1 MKGKASEVVETV
13 SRRRVDLCCLQE
25 TRWKMEGVKQIVGKD
40 SRYKLFWSGNDN
52 ATGGVGVLLAE
63 EWWEKVFEV
72 VRVSD
77 RIILIRMTIGKT
89 VFVFVCVYAPQANLS
104 EFEDRFYQMLQ
115 CTVAKIPATE
125 QLFVCGDWNGH
136 IGSQSTG
143 FEEVHGGQAIGK
155 RNTEGERVLEF
166 AFANELVV
174 GNTWF
179 QKKPKHLVTY
189 QSGNADTQIDF
200 ILYRR
205 SFRKQVS
212 NVKVILG
219 EEIALQH
226 RLLVGDFRVSIPP
239 QPKRKFVPRIK
250 VWKLRDPEKQA
261 ELSEVFKAKTQD
273 SELSQTSSVDVRWT
287 SLKDK
292 LLQATKQ
299 VCGVSSNHPWRK
311 QTWWWNNQVE
321 EAVRE
326 KRRCFKLW
334 KAGGSRAAYNTAKR
348 TSNRVVHQAKSEAEK
363 VALQKIDA
371 RSGDV
376 YRLAKQMRRDNQ
388 DVMGEK
394 PVKNDAGQLSLDE
407 ESKKEAWKEHYERL
421 LNVEFPWNPEDLSE
435 ESPVEGPSE
444 PITLEM
450 ITKAITKMASGKA
463 AGPSGIVAEM
473 LKPVGEAGA
482 EEVRDLVENIISE
495 GCIPTDWQESFIVN
509 LYKGKGDALN
519 RGNYRGLKLI
529 EQVMK
534 VLERVVEGLIRQRV
548 EIDEMQCGFMSGR
561 GTTDAIF
568 IVRQLQ
574 EKHLAANKPLYM
586 AFVDLEKAFDRV
598 PRDVIWWAMRKL
610 GIDEW
615 LVRLVQSMYKDV
627 RSRVRV
633 GDGYSEEFGVGVGVH
648 QGSVLSPLLFII
660 VLEALSR
667 EFRTGCPWELL
678 YATT

>member
-1 MKGKASEVVETV
+1 MTV
-13 SRRRVDLCCLQE
+13 
-25 TRWKMEGVKQIVGKD
+25 
-40 SRYKLFWSGNDN
+40 
-52 ATGGVGVLLAE
+52 
-63 EWWEKVFEV
+63 
-72 VRVSD
+72 
-77 RIILIRMTIGKT
+77 GKT
-89 VFVFVCVYAPQANLS
+89 VFVFVCVYAPQTNLS
-104 EFEDRFYQMLQ
+104 DFEKDRFYQMLQ
-115 CTVAKIPATE
+115 CTVAKIPASE
-125 QLFVCGDWNGH
+125 QLFVCGDWNRH

-166 AFANELVV
+166 LFDNQLVV
-174 GNTWF
+174 GNAWF
-179 QKKPKHLVTY
+179 KKKLEHLVTY
-189 QSGNADTQIDF
+189 QSGNAATQIDV
-200 ILYRR
+200 ILYRW
-205 SFRKQVS
+205 SFRKHVS
-212 NVKVILG
+212 NVKVIIG
-219 EEIALQH
+219 EELASQH
-226 RLLVGDFRVSIPP
+226 RLLVLEFPSV
-239 QPKRKFVPRIK
+239 PKPNVKFVPRIN

-273 SELSQTSSVDVRWT
+273 SELSQTSLVDMRWT

-326 KRRCFKLW
+326 KRRCHKLC

-348 TSNRVVHQAKSEAEK
+348 TSNCVVHQAKSEAEK
-363 VALQKIDA
+363 VALQKLDP

-388 DVMGEK
+388 DVMDEK
-394 PVKNDAGQLSLDE
+394 PYKNDARQLSLDE

-421 LNVEFPWNPEDLSE
+421 LNVEFPWNQEDLSE

-444 PITLEM
+444 PITLEI
-450 ITKAITKMASGKA
+450 ITKAITKMTSGEA

-482 EEVRDLVENIISE
+482 EEMRDLVENIISE

-509 LYKGKGDALN
+509 LYKGKGDVLN

-548 EIDEMQCGFMSGR
+548 EIHEMQCAFMSGR

-586 AFVDLEKAFDRV
+586 AFIDLEKAFDRV
-598 PRDVIWWAMRKL
+598 PRDVI
-610 GIDEW
+610 
-615 LVRLVQSMYKDV
+615 
-627 RSRVRV
+627 
-633 GDGYSEEFGVGVGVH
+633 
-648 QGSVLSPLLFII
+648 
-660 VLEALSR
+660 
-667 EFRTGCPWELL
+667 
-678 YATT
+678 

>member
-1 MKGKASEVVETV
+1 MLHIHLASLNRRKPIGGAGNHRVVGSVSGLAARGCGAAGSGPCGESSKCPKKVRVGTLNVGTMKGKASEVVETV
-13 SRRRVDLCCLQE
+13 LRRRVDLCCLQE

-40 SRYKLFWSGNDN
+40 SRYKLFWCGNDN

-104 EFEDRFYQMLQ
+104 EFEKDRFYQMLQ
-115 CTVAKIPATE
+115 CTVAKIPSSE

-179 QKKPKHLVTY
+179 KKKPKHLVTY

-273 SELSQTSSVDVRWT
+273 SEPSQTSSVDVRWT

-292 LLQATKQ
+292 LLQATK
-299 VCGVSSNHPWRK
+299 
-311 QTWWWNNQVE
+311 
-321 EAVRE
+321 
-326 KRRCFKLW
+326 
-334 KAGGSRAAYNTAKR
+334 
-348 TSNRVVHQAKSEAEK
+348 
-363 VALQKIDA
+363 
-371 RSGDV
+371 
-376 YRLAKQMRRDNQ
+376 
-388 DVMGEK
+388 
-394 PVKNDAGQLSLDE
+394 
-407 ESKKEAWKEHYERL
+407 
-421 LNVEFPWNPEDLSE
+421 
-435 ESPVEGPSE
+435 
-444 PITLEM
+444 
-450 ITKAITKMASGKA
+450 
-463 AGPSGIVAEM
+463 
-473 LKPVGEAGA
+473 
-482 EEVRDLVENIISE
+482 
-495 GCIPTDWQESFIVN
+495 
-509 LYKGKGDALN
+509 
-519 RGNYRGLKLI
+519 
-529 EQVMK
+529 
-534 VLERVVEGLIRQRV
+534 
-548 EIDEMQCGFMSGR
+548 
-561 GTTDAIF
+561 
-568 IVRQLQ
+568 
-574 EKHLAANKPLYM
+574 
-586 AFVDLEKAFDRV
+586 
-598 PRDVIWWAMRKL
+598 
-610 GIDEW
+610 
-615 LVRLVQSMYKDV
+615 
-627 RSRVRV
+627 
-633 GDGYSEEFGVGVGVH
+633 
-648 QGSVLSPLLFII
+648 
-660 VLEALSR
+660 
-667 EFRTGCPWELL
+667 
-678 YATT
+678 